1 MATRIATAH
10 TRKAKDYMRKL
21 CIHWSQKFTVTY
33 DDSLGQID
41 FGEQRTA
48 ELRVTAEELQV
59 TVTATDDTQA
69 DKLADI
75 VAEHI
80 ARYAQKESLTFEW
93 QPQP

>member
-1 MATRIATAH
+1 MATRMATAQ

-21 CIHWSQKFTVTY
+21 CIHWSHKFAVTY
-33 DDSLGQID
+33 DDSQGQID

-48 ELRVTAEELQV
+48 ELKVGAEELQV
-59 TVTATDDTQA
+59 TVTAADDAQV

-80 ARYAQKESLTFEW
+80 IRYAQKESLTFDW
-93 QPQP
+93 RAQP